1 MRKLIGPVALVVLVT
16 GMVFGLKLRYG
27 DYNHYTYVKV
37 DLPRAG
43 QLLRTGTDV
52 RERGVVI
59 GKVSNIQLVD
69 RHAQL
74 TLQIDSPYKIP
85 RDVTAAVDLK
95 TLLGDKYVDL
105 RSQTFAPPWLDDNAT
120 IQGTVGP
127 ELEAVVQSGTQIFDS
142 ISPSDLAAVVG
153 NLAQGAQ
160 GHGMDVRKGIESNA
174 VLSTIFAK
182 TLAPQLRGLHDFDV
196 IFGALKDKGVDLN
209 RLADYV
215 NHGAPVYA
223 SPQAHRYLHQ
233 ALVSLVPFAT
243 NLADLLI
250 NQKPL
255 WDEMIDSGDKVL
267 QTVALRPQGL
277 HDLIHG
283 LYIYVSKLGG
293 KPPTMPDGSA
303 EAPFSNFSGG
313 EKFQDTLRQL
323 CGGLPGPSKRE
334 IPICGQ
340 ARYAR

>member
-1 MRKLIGPVALVVLVT
+1 MRPA
-16 GMVFGLKLRYG
+16 
-27 DYNHYTYVKV
+27 N
-37 DLPRAG
+37 A
-43 QLLRTGTDV
+43 QLLRAGTDV

-59 GKVSNIQLVD
+59 GKVSNIRLMN
-69 RHAQL
+69 RHAEL
-74 TLQIDSPYKIP
+74 TLQIDSPYRIP
-85 RDVTAAVDLK
+85 NDVTAAVDLK

-105 RSQTFAPPWLDDNAT
+105 RSPTFGPPWLSDNAR

-127 ELEAVVQSGTQIFDS
+127 ELEAVVQSGTQIFGA
-142 ISPSDLAAVVG
+142 ISPSDLAAVIG

-160 GHGMDVRKGIESNA
+160 GHGMDVRQGIEANA
-174 VLSTIFAK
+174 TLSTIFAK

-209 RLADYV
+209 RLADAV
-215 NHGAPVYA
+215 NQGAPVYA
-223 SPQAHRYLHQ
+223 SARAHRLLHQ
-233 ALVSLVPFAT
+233 ALTAIVPSAN

-255 WDEMIDSGDKVL
+255 WDQMIDSGDKVL
-267 QTVALRPQGL
+267 QTVALRPAGL
-277 HDLIHG
+277 HQLIHG
-283 LYIYVSKLGG
+283 LYMYVLRLGG
-293 KPPTMPDGSA
+293 RPPTLPDGSA

-313 EKFQDTLRQL
+313 TSFQDTLHSL
-323 CGGLPGPSKRE
+323 CGSLPAPIKHE